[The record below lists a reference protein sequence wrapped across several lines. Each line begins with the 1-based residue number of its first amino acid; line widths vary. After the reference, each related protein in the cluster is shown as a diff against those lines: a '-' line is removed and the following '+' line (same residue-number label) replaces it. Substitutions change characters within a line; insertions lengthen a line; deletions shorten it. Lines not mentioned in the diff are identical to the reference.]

1 MLKKPSKKDVVDNA
15 TVVASA
21 AFGAML
27 SNGVIGLVPVSKL
40 TKPVLAIVGTVLAAS
55 ISGSGTGKDIAR
67 GIALGVGIANAK
79 DVITDTIKPMLPVYT
94 APNAAQK
101 FLSNTFGMNGFANE
115 QVHFLPFQE
124 AQEIPA
130 EAAMNGVQYADYITV
145 DPLM

>member
-1 MLKKPSKKDVVDNA
+1 MLKKPSKKDVADNA
-15 TVVASA
+15 TLVASA

-27 SNGVIGLVPVSKL
+27 SNGVLGFVPASKL

-79 DVITDTIKPMLPVYT
+79 DVITETIKPMLPVYT
-94 APNAAQK
+94 APNAVQK
-101 FLSNTFGMNGFANE
+101 FLGDSFGMNGFANE
-115 QVHFLPFQE
+115 QIHFLPFQE
-124 AQEIPA
+124 AQAVPA
-130 EAAMNGVQYADYITV
+130 AAMNGVQYADYVTV